1 MIWMREV
8 TSKRTKTNEKA
19 SQQTNIKILG
29 RTRRHKMRGNT
40 KKNGNLAP
48 QAEDRSGC
56 EEGMFTPR
64 RKVSSPTKWKEG
76 NTKPTA
82 RIMRLRRASYYGVQP
97 TAWYKSHEDPTVMM
111 RKLLQQWGWW
121 ENHFYQRLWNTAYS
135 WLQRSQWSSD
145 KVQWRWWGRHRAS
158 NYKVQAPE
166 RYILQQDTMRRMGSH
181 RASKCDV
188 QLQLE

>member
-1 MIWMREV
+1 MTGHDAR
-8 TSKRTKTNEKA
+8 
-19 SQQTNIKILG
+19 
-29 RTRRHKMRGNT
+29 
-40 KKNGNLAP
+40 KNVHTYATGL
-48 QAEDRSGC
+48 Q
-56 EEGMFTPR
+56 
-64 RKVSSPTKWKEG
+64 PTKWKEG

-181 RASKCDV
+181 RASNYEIQATVRYILQQDTMRKMGSHRASKYDV